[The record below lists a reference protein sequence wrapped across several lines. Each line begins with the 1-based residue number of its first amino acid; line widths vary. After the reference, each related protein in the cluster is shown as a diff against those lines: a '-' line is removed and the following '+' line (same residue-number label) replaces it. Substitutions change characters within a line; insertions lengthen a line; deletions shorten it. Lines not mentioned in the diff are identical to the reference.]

1 MCISNLLCPLYCILF
16 LYKTSQICSYCNY
29 RVPLLPHRAPPD
41 PTEDKGAK
49 KKGGGGVQS
58 PQPPTEDLSNLEL
71 DHQLV
76 VQAFNTANA
85 VVFHLVMGE
94 LKVLEAAIMEVS
106 KPPSA
111 KLDVE
116 QESKSAEAG
125 KEDKAAGKGKK
136 GKVRK
141 SIEIFLYSYNHFE
154 TSKLN
159 LTTGPGAC
167 SSSTTGQHLEIALT
181 SV

>member
-1 MCISNLLCPLYCILF
+1 M
-16 LYKTSQICSYCNY
+16 
-29 RVPLLPHRAPPD
+29 VH
-41 PTEDKGAK
+41 
-49 KKGGGGVQS
+49 
-58 PQPPTEDLSNLEL
+58 
-71 DHQLV
+71 
-76 VQAFNTANA
+76 AFNTANA

-141 SIEIFLYSYNHFE
+141 LIENFLYSYITMFIE

-167 SSSTTGQHLEIALT
+167 SSCTTGQHIEIALA

>member
-1 MCISNLLCPLYCILF
+1 MIL
-16 LYKTSQICSYCNY
+16 CSYPYYNY
-29 RVPLLPHRAPPD
+29 RVPLLPHQPPPD

-58 PQPPTEDLSNLEL
+58 PQPPTEDLTNLEL

-76 VQAFNTANA
+76 VHAFNTANA

-94 LKVLEAAIMEVS
+94 LKVLEAAITEVS

-125 KEDKAAGKGKK
+125 KEDKGAGKGKK

-141 SIEIFLYSYNHFE
+141 
-154 TSKLN
+154 LN
-159 LTTGPGAC
+159 RNFPQNSFFFPTIITD
-167 SSSTTGQHLEIALT
+167 III
-181 SV
+181 VY

>member
-1 MCISNLLCPLYCILF
+1 MTYFYSDKIAPILSLYYNF
-16 LYKTSQICSYCNY
+16 VADY
-29 RVPLLPHRAPPD
+29 RVPLLPHQPPSD

-49 KKGGGGVQS
+49 KKGGAGGVQS
-58 PQPPTEDLSNLEL
+58 PQPPVEDLNGLEL

-76 VQAFNTANA
+76 VHAFNTANT
-85 VVFHLVMGE
+85 VVFQLVMGE

-125 KEDKAAGKGKK
+125 KDDKAAGKGKK
-136 GKVRK
+136 GKVRNK
-141 SIEIFLYSYNHFE
+141 KYWIYYF
-154 TSKLN
+154 K
-159 LTTGPGAC
+159 
-167 SSSTTGQHLEIALT
+167 
-181 SV
+181 